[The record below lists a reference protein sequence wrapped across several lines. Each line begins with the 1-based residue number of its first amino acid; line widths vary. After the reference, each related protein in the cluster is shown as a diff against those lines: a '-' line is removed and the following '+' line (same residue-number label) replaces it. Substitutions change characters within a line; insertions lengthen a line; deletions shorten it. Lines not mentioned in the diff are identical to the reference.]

1 MEKNEKKG
9 NSEVFDIAIV
19 GSGVVGYG
27 TAVYAGRFNM
37 KTAVIGDTPGGV
49 ITTTDVVENYP
60 GFIRLTG
67 IELAEELKK
76 HALDYKPEMIT
87 DKVTDVQKMEN
98 GLFELTT
105 SEGKKVVSKTV
116 VFATGTKWKKL
127 GIPGEAEYANK
138 GVHYCAL
145 CDGAFYKEK
154 IVAIIGGS
162 DSAAKDALVMTQ
174 WAKKVYIIYRG
185 EKIRAEPVNYER
197 VIANKKIEMIY
208 NTNVKEIKGEKFVNR
223 IVLDKPY
230 DGSTDF
236 KVDAIFVAIG
246 HIALS
251 ELAVKLGVKTDE
263 KGEIITDRDAKTN
276 APGIYAAGDVTNIRF
291 KQAITGVA
299 DGVQA
304 AYSAY
309 EYINEKR

>member
-1 MEKNEKKG
+1 MEKDEKKG

-154 IVAIIGGS
+154 IVAVIGGS

>member
-1 MEKNEKKG
+1 MEKDEKQG
-9 NSEVFDIAIV
+9 NSEVFDIAII

-87 DKVTDVQKMEN
+87 DKVTDAQKMEN

-127 GIPGEAEYANK
+127 GIPGETEYANK

-185 EKIRAEPVNYER
+185 EKIRAEPVNYDR
-197 VIANKKIEMIY
+197 VMANKKIEMIY
-208 NTNVKEIKGEKFVNR
+208 NTNVKEIKGEKFVSSV
-223 IVLDKPY
+223 VLDKPY

-236 KVDAIFVAIG
+236 KLDAIFVAIG

-251 ELAVKLGVKTDE
+251 ELAVELGVKVDA

-276 APGIYAAGDVTNIRF
+276 VPGIYAAGDVTNIRF

-309 EYINEKR
+309 EYINEKK

>member
-1 MEKNEKKG
+1 M
-9 NSEVFDIAIV
+9 
-19 GSGVVGYG
+19 
-27 TAVYAGRFNM
+27 
-37 KTAVIGDTPGGV
+37 
-49 ITTTDVVENYP
+49 
-60 GFIRLTG
+60 
-67 IELAEELKK
+67 
-76 HALDYKPEMIT
+76 
-87 DKVTDVQKMEN
+87 
-98 GLFELTT
+98 
-105 SEGKKVVSKTV
+105 
-116 VFATGTKWKKL
+116 
-127 GIPGEAEYANK
+127 
-138 GVHYCAL
+138 
-145 CDGAFYKEK
+145 
-154 IVAIIGGS
+154 
-162 DSAAKDALVMTQ
+162 
-174 WAKKVYIIYRG
+174 YRG
-185 EKIRAEPVNYER
+185 ETIRAEPVNYER

-208 NTNVKEIKGEKFVNR
+208 NTNVREIKGEKFVNR

>member
-1 MEKNEKKG
+1 MEKDEKQG
-9 NSEVFDIAIV
+9 NSEVFDIAII

-76 HALDYKPEMIT
+76 HALDYNPEMIT
-87 DKVTDVQKMEN
+87 DKVVDIQKMES
-98 GLFELTT
+98 GLFESTT
-105 SEGKKVVSKTV
+105 SEGKKVRSKTL

-154 IVAIIGGS
+154 IVAVIGGS

-185 EKIRAEPVNYER
+185 EKIRAEPVNYDR
-197 VIANKKIEMIY
+197 VMANKKIEIIY
-208 NTNVKEIKGEKFVNR
+208 DINVKEIKGEKFVNR
-223 IVLDKPY
+223 VVLDKPY
-230 DGSTDF
+230 NGSTDF

-251 ELAVKLGVKTDE
+251 ELAVKLGVKVDA

-276 APGIYAAGDVTNIRF
+276 VPGIYAAGDVTNIRF

-309 EYINEKR
+309 EYINEKK

>member
-154 IVAIIGGS
+154 IVAVIGGS

-185 EKIRAEPVNYER
+185 EKIRAEPVNYDR
-197 VIANKKIEMIY
+197 VMANKKIEIIY
-208 NTNVKEIKGEKFVNR
+208 DINVKEIKGEKFVNR
-223 IVLDKPY
+223 VVLDKPY
-230 DGSTDF
+230 NGSTDF

-251 ELAVKLGVKTDE
+251 ELAVKLGVKVDA

-276 APGIYAAGDVTNIRF
+276 VPGIYAAGDVTNIRF

>member
-1 MEKNEKKG
+1 MEKDEKKG